1 MMLFEKLSEKEKD
14 MIKCYIE
21 DNAGNNGRSVT
32 LSAELSYI
40 LREWA
45 MNKNYLYNLLGGQ
58 LQISKDIEFEADYD
72 ELYNQV
78 SNLCFNG
85 NAADDVG
92 KHAYYFYDSW
102 FEEFVWVYRWN
113 NNSKPDE
120 LYQIR
125 DQLAYMLDIANL
137 VKNVWNDASFAVPNP
152 KNPEKPIRVSTG
164 SKLTKMIG
172 KIAAAYDLPYFED
185 FRIKHSQALNQK
197 KLKGRLTLSI
207 HPLDYMTMSDN
218 ECDWSSCMSWKEDGC
233 YRQGTVEMMNS
244 PMVLVAY
251 LESVNNPMTVR
262 TSDGTELWNNKKWRE
277 LFIVNDDIL
286 CEVKSYP
293 YRNKYITIEVL
304 KWLKELDNNLRS
316 EHFISKMVRELEG
329 REYEDYWSEDYHAFD
344 TYGDPAGSDYVVE
357 HHITVKPYTKL
368 MYNDFAG
375 GHLGYFPR
383 HFERRGF
390 TTLEFCYSGESECMI
405 CGSTGDSFE
414 WDSEGDVMCLKCSGY
429 TRCDRCDD
437 RIYDED
443 DSYEVDGETLCKYCY
458 KYSTQEDTLT
468 GTLHLMSNL
477 YKLYVRVPGSGEGDK
492 AKFYTKPLMIYDEDY
507 DKMHSGES
515 SFITGKIQY
524 QKYETF
530 YWHELGFIDLNQ
542 LKPETIA
549 KIVENTDV
557 YWAVERGDVN
567 ADNPEEVMNS
577 YSDGYIEDVF
587 HLNAD

>member
-21 DNAGNNGRSVT
+21 DNAGSNGQSVT

-58 LQISKDIEFEADYD
+58 FQISKDIEFEADYD

-78 SNLCFNG
+78 AKLCFNA

-102 FEEFVWVYRWN
+102 CEKFVWGNRRL
-113 NNSKPDE
+113 NSNCELNE
-120 LYQIR
+120 LYSIR
-125 DQLAYMLDIANL
+125 DQLSYMLDTGNL
-137 VKNVWNDASFAVPNP
+137 VGNVWDSDSFAVPNP
-152 KNPEKPIRVSTG
+152 KNSEKPIRVARG

-251 LESVNNPMTVR
+251 LESVNSPMTVR
-262 TSDGTELWNNKKWRE
+262 TSDGKVEYWNSKKWRE
-277 LFIVNDDIL
+277 LFIVNNDII

-293 YRNKYITIEVL
+293 YRNKYITGEVL
-304 KWLKELDNNLRS
+304 NWLKELDNKVRS
-316 EHFISKMVRELEG
+316 ENLVNQMIREVEDT
-329 REYEDYWSEDYHAFD
+329 EYEDYWSEKYHAFD
-344 TYGDPAGSDYVVE
+344 TYNSPAGSEYVIE
-357 HHITVKPYTKL
+357 HQITVSPTTTL
-368 MYNDFAG
+368 MYNDFST

-383 HFERRGF
+383 YVEERSE
-390 TTLEFCYSGESECMI
+390 TKIEFCYSGNSECMI
-405 CGSTGDSFE
+405 CGTAGEKFT
-414 WDSEGDVMCLKCSGY
+414 WDSEGDTICLDCSGY
-429 TRCDRCDD
+429 TRCDICDD
-437 RIYDED
+437 SIYDGD
-443 DSYEVDGETLCKYCY
+443 FYRVDGNILCESCY
-458 KYSTQEDTLT
+458 EYGTDEDILY
-468 GTLHLMSNL
+468 GDLHLNSNL
-477 YKLYVRVPGSGEGDK
+477 TKVFVKVPETED
-492 AKFYTKPLMIYDEDY
+492 KFYKRPLLIYNDDYEDLC
-507 DKMHSGES
+507 DGKC
-515 SFITGKIQY
+515 SFFNGKIKY
-524 QKYETF
+524 QSYETF
-530 YWHELGFIDLNQ
+530 FWNELNYITMDQLTDKAIAAIIRNSNIYWTEKEIDKLNSKNIMD
-542 LKPETIA
+542 L
-549 KIVENTDV
+549 
-557 YWAVERGDVN
+557 
-567 ADNPEEVMNS
+567 
-577 YSDGYIEDVF
+577 YSDGKTCKIHE
-587 HLNAD
+587 LNV

>member
-21 DNAGNNGRSVT
+21 DNAGNNGQSVA

-58 LQISKDIEFEADYD
+58 FQISKDIEFEADYD
-72 ELYNQV
+72 ELYKQV
-78 SNLCFNG
+78 VNLCFNA
-85 NAADDVG
+85 NAADDIG

-102 FEEFVWVYRWN
+102 YEKFVWGVNRWN
-113 NNSKPDE
+113 SNCEPNE
-120 LYQIR
+120 LYSIR
-125 DQLAYMLDIANL
+125 DQLSYMLDIDKL
-137 VKNVWNDASFAVPNP
+137 VGNVWDSDSFAVPNP
-152 KNPEKPIRVSTG
+152 KNPEKPIRVARG

-251 LESVNNPMTVR
+251 LESVNSPMTVR
-262 TSDGTELWNNKKWRE
+262 TSDGTEYWNSKKWRE
-277 LFIVNDDIL
+277 LFIVNNDIL

-316 EHFISKMVRELEG
+316 EHFISKMAREQKD

-344 TYGDPAGSDYVVE
+344 TYGDPTGSDYVVE

-368 MYNDFAG
+368 MYNDFAA
-375 GHLGYFPR
+375 GHLGYFPKY
-383 HFERRGF
+383 FEKRSF
-390 TTLEFCYSGESECMI
+390 TTLEFCYSGESECVV
-405 CGSTGDSFE
+405 CGSTGDNFE
-414 WDSEGDVMCLKCSGY
+414 WDSEGDVMCLNCSGY

-443 DSYEVDGETLCKYCY
+443 FYEVDGEILCESCY
-458 KYSTQEDTLT
+458 EYGTDEDILT
-468 GTLHLMSNL
+468 GNLHLISNL
-477 YKLYVRVPGSGEGDK
+477 SKVFVKVPGTED
-492 AKFYTKPLMIYDEDY
+492 KFYKRPLLIYDEDY
-507 DKMHSGES
+507 NDLCDGEC
-515 SFITGKIQY
+515 SFFNGKIKHQR
-524 QKYETF
+524 YESFFWHDLDYITTDQLTDKAIAAIIRNSNTF
-530 YWHELGFIDLNQ
+530 WTAEKEKIDESDSKVIMDL
-542 LKPETIA
+542 
-549 KIVENTDV
+549 
-557 YWAVERGDVN
+557 
-567 ADNPEEVMNS
+567 
-577 YSDGYIEDVF
+577 YSDGKICKFFE
-587 HLNAD
+587 LNV